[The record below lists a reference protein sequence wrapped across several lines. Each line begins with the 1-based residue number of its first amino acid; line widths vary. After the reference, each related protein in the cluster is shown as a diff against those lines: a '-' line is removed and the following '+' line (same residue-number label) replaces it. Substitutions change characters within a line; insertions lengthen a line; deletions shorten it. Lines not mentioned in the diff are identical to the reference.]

1 LWWAINGGKYLS
13 AWQDW
18 ISNEANN
25 RLDIWAGYEWPYVDL
40 GTKMKLSVLPSGD
53 ILLRIGH
60 LGEGYE
66 ILMTRWLN
74 ETNICNH
81 EAYYEDMSIHA
92 DFYSNWM
99 DFNFDAVCQYSLRAV
114 KANESSTNEPAWV
127 WQPLLIDYVP
137 QWKTPGGTHP
147 SKFDE
152 WANYTYPSQNAGD
165 PSFGRQVYYDS
176 GVAYFNLTDYQKFII
191 EIPKGSDNPGYYA
204 QTMPSNAI
212 TRITRAPS
220 SYPAG
225 DGSLWNFT
233 AYGPIMCNGT
243 MSLGW
248 YGNWTG
254 APYLDSPTIY
264 DSVNNTLTMQGPMNF
279 ENTHW
284 PNGAL
289 YWGAPWIEF
298 NLTPVVTAISLP
310 TPAAQPPLA
319 GFATEPVA
327 NAITTDMIVAL
338 SLVAA
343 AMVVIAT
350 IATISRRKD

>member
-1 LWWAINGGKYLS
+1 
-13 AWQDW
+13 
-18 ISNEANN
+18 
-25 RLDIWAGYEWPYVDL
+25 
-40 GTKMKLSVLPSGD
+40 MKFSVLPSGD
-53 ILLRIGH
+53 ILLQIGH

-92 DFYSNWM
+92 NLYSNWM
-99 DFNFDAVCQYSLRAV
+99 DLSFDAVCQYSLRAV

-147 SKFDE
+147 SKFDK

-165 PSFGRQVYYDS
+165 PSFGGQVYYDS

-204 QTMPSNAI
+204 ETMPTDAI
-212 TRITRAPS
+212 RRIIRAPS

-225 DGSLWNFT
+225 DGSKWNFT

-254 APYLDSPTIY
+254 APYLDSPAIY
-264 DSVNNTLTMQGPMNF
+264 DVVNNTLTMQGPMNF

-298 NLTPVVTAISLP
+298 NVTPVTGGLSVPGPHLNPSDAPASGPISVTSELLSMCAI
-310 TPAAQPPLA
+310 AFAVAVAIVAVLA
-319 GFATEPVA
+319 GVG
-327 NAITTDMIVAL
+327 
-338 SLVAA
+338 
-343 AMVVIAT
+343 
-350 IATISRRKD
+350 RKT